1 MLDTQFVGHAVQLVQ
16 NYMEVRKKGAVPV
29 SGMNDREQTEE
40 EPLRSGSRAGH
51 ADWRCGNRGCR
62 AGVRSQSSGDW
73 RRRQKHGIRRQ
84 ARAAW
89 FFLAPSLAGVI
100 VFTAVPFVD
109 VVRRSFLDAM
119 GRTRVGLANYA
130 AVCGNTAF
138 RLAASNTVRFLAFC
152 LPLLMLT
159 SFALALL
166 VFRRDGKGN
175 LYKTTLVLPMVIPVA
190 AMVLV
195 WKIVFC
201 QDGLLNELLNLMAG
215 VTGGLGVAGAGE
227 AAGRAAM
234 AGIAEAARGAAGTA
248 AEAGEEI
255 AAGAAQVTRLWDN
268 DWVNSSAAFPI
279 LIITYIWKNA
289 GYDLLLWLAGL
300 ASISESLYDAARVDG
315 AGAWA
320 RLRYITLPGLSGTFG
335 LVLILS
341 VVNSFRV
348 YREAYLLA
356 GSYPDMSIYM
366 IPHLFSHWFLTL
378 DVQNMCTGSMLL
390 VTAALAIAAA
400 AGLARF
406 VFRRLGKSG

>member
-1 MLDTQFVGHAVQLVQ
+1 MK
-16 NYMEVRKKGAVPV
+16 MRKGAVPV
-29 SGMNDREQTEE
+29 SEINDREQTEE
-40 EPLRSGSRAGH
+40 EPLRRRKWTGYAG
-51 ADWRCGNRGCR
+51 WRRGNRGRR
-62 AGVRSQSSGDW
+62 ARVRSRCGRNR
-73 RRRQKHGIRRQ
+73 RRRQKHGIRRRQ

-89 FFLAPSLAGVI
+89 FFLAPSLAGVV

-138 RLAASNTVRFLAFC
+138 RLAASNTVRFLAVC

-201 QDGLLNELLNLMAG
+201 QDGLLNELLNWL
-215 VTGGLGVAGAGE
+215 
-227 AAGRAAM
+227 
-234 AGIAEAARGAAGTA
+234 
-248 AEAGEEI
+248 
-255 AAGAAQVTRLWDN
+255 AGAAQVIKVWDN

-400 AGLARF
+400 AGLARLM
-406 VFRRLGKSG
+406 FRRLGKSG

>member
-1 MLDTQFVGHAVQLVQ
+1 MIKMSGRKNTGSELLRSIGRTGYVSRR
-16 NYMEVRKKGAVPV
+16 YESRREVRK
-29 SGMNDREQTEE
+29 
-40 EPLRSGSRAGH
+40 L
-51 ADWRCGNRGCR
+51 
-62 AGVRSQSSGDW
+62 
-73 RRRQKHGIRRQ
+73 QKHGIRRRQ

-89 FFLAPSLAGVI
+89 FFLAPSLAGVA

-119 GRTRVGLANYA
+119 GRTGVGLANYA

-138 RLAASNTVRFLAFC
+138 RLAAANTVRFLAVC
-152 LPLLMLT
+152 LPLLLFV

-166 VFRRDGKGN
+166 VFRRDGRGN

-195 WKIVFC
+195 WKIIFC
-201 QDGLLNELLNLMAG
+201 QDGLLNEFLNRVAG
-215 VTGGLGVAGAGE
+215 VTGGLSAAGE
-227 AAGRAAM
+227 AAA
-234 AGIAEAARGAAGTA
+234 AAGVGAETA
-248 AEAGEEI
+248 V
-255 AAGAAQVTRLWDN
+255 GAAQVTKLWDN
-268 DWVNSSAAFPI
+268 DWVNSGAAFPI

-390 VTAALAIAAA
+390 VAAALAIAAA
-400 AGLARF
+400 AGLARV

>member
-1 MLDTQFVGHAVQLVQ
+1 M
-16 NYMEVRKKGAVPV
+16 

-40 EPLRSGSRAGH
+40 EPLRSGNRAGY
-51 ADWRCGNRGCR
+51 AGWRRGNRRRQAKG
-62 AGVRSQSSGDW
+62 RSWHSRNW
-73 RRRQKHGIRRQ
+73 RRRKKSGIRRRQ

-89 FFLAPSLAGVI
+89 FFLAPSLAGVV

-119 GRTRVGLANYA
+119 GRTGVGLANYA
-130 AVCGNTAF
+130 AVCGNIAF
-138 RLAASNTVRFLAFC
+138 RLAASNTVRFLTVC
-152 LPLLMLT
+152 LPLLMFT

-201 QDGLLNELLNLMAG
+201 QDGLLNELLNWL
-215 VTGGLGVAGAGE
+215 VGA
-227 AAGRAAM
+227 
-234 AGIAEAARGAAGTA
+234 T
-248 AEAGEEI
+248 
-255 AAGAAQVTRLWDN
+255 QVTKLWDN
-268 DWVNSSAAFPI
+268 DWVNSSTAFPI
-279 LIITYIWKNA
+279 LIVTYIWKNA

-315 AGAWA
+315 AGAWE
-320 RLRYITLPGLSGTFG
+320 RLCYITLPGLSGTFG

-390 VTAALAIAAA
+390 VTAALAIAAT
-400 AGLARF
+400 AGFARV
-406 VFRRLGKSG
+406 VFRRLGRSR

>member
-1 MLDTQFVGHAVQLVQ
+1 MS
-16 NYMEVRKKGAVPV
+16 EI
-29 SGMNDREQTEE
+29 NDREQTEE

-51 ADWRCGNRGCR
+51 AGWRCGSRRRR
-62 AGVRSQSSGDW
+62 AGVRDQSSRDW
-73 RRRQKHGIRRQ
+73 RRRKKHGIRRRR

-89 FFLAPSLAGVI
+89 FFLAPSLAGVV
-100 VFTAVPFVD
+100 VFTAVPFAD

-119 GRTRVGLANYA
+119 GRTQVGLANYA

-138 RLAASNTVRFLAFC
+138 RLAASNTVRFLAVC

-201 QDGLLNELLNLMAG
+201 QDGLLNELLNWLAG
-215 VTGGLGVAGAGE
+215 MTGGLGTAGVRN
-227 AAGRAAM
+227 AAGGAAAAGIAKAAGGTVM
-234 AGIAEAARGAAGTA
+234 SGIAEAAGEAAAAAGIG
-248 AEAGEEI
+248 AET
-255 AAGAAQVTRLWDN
+255 AAGAAQVTKLWDN
-268 DWVNSSAAFPI
+268 DWVNSGAAFPI
-279 LIITYIWKNA
+279 LIVTYIWKNA

-390 VTAALAIAAA
+390 VAAALAIAAA
-400 AGLARF
+400 AGLARV

>member
-1 MLDTQFVGHAVQLVQ
+1 M
-16 NYMEVRKKGAVPV
+16 RKGAVSV
-29 SGMNDREQTEE
+29 SEINDREQTEE
-40 EPLRSGSRAGH
+40 EPLRSGSRAGR
-51 ADWRCGNRGCR
+51 AVWRRGNRWCR
-62 AGVRSQSSGDW
+62 AGVRSRHSRNR
-73 RRRQKHGIRRQ
+73 RRRQKHGIRRRQ

-89 FFLAPSLAGVI
+89 FFLAPSLAGVA
-100 VFTAVPFVD
+100 VFNAVPFAD

-130 AVCGNTAF
+130 AVCENAAF
-138 RLAASNTVRFLAFC
+138 RLASLNTVRFLAVC

-175 LYKTTLVLPMVIPVA
+175 LYKTTMVLPLVIPVA

-195 WKIVFC
+195 WKIILC
-201 QDGLLNELLNLMAG
+201 QDGVLNELLNGLARA
-215 VTGGLGVAGAGE
+215 VGGTDAARAGE
-227 AAGRAAM
+227 AA
-234 AGIAEAARGAAGTA
+234 
-248 AEAGEEI
+248 
-255 AAGAAQVTRLWDN
+255 AQVAKLWDR

-300 ASISESLYDAARVDG
+300 ASVSESLYDAARVDG

-320 RLRYITLPGLSGTFG
+320 RLCYITLPGLSGTFG

-390 VTAALAIAAA
+390 VAAALLMAGAAQTLR
-400 AGLARF
+400 LAFLRGT
-406 VFRRLGKSG
+406 RRKKRKR